1 VPVQILDGPR
11 FTLHLPL
18 YAMYAKTLSAIAVI
32 SAAAVAAQDPPKVN
46 TPNFVAQCKPVKLTW
61 KGGEPPYHLYI
72 TAPGKVDDVKA
83 DLGEQKGT
91 SMTWKVS
98 IPEGDKFTINL
109 CDKSGQC
116 SPSAPVGPVGSGD
129 DSCMKGGDDK
139 GSKSGGSGGAAAGG
153 GGDSKSG
160 DDKGSKSGGSGGAAA
175 GGGGDSKS
183 GDDSGKS
190 KSGGG
195 SSKSSDSESSK
206 SSSSSKP
213 SSSSKSSGSPSS
225 SSSGGDK
232 SSSGSSS
239 QPSSSSS
246 GAAGGDGKD
255 SEKNGDDKNSD
266 SKDGEDDKGGNDGAA
281 TFSGVPAVVAGVVG
295 IAIAALI

>member
-1 VPVQILDGPR
+1 MG
-11 FTLHLPL
+11 TLSL

-32 SAAAVAAQDPPKVN
+32 SAAAVAAQGDMLKVN
-46 TPNFVAQCKPVKLTW
+46 TPTFVAQCKPVKITW
-61 KGGEPPYHLYI
+61 QGGEAPYHLYV
-72 TAPGKVDDVKA
+72 TAPGNIKEVKA
-83 DLGEQKGT
+83 DLGDQKGT

-98 IPEGDKFTINL
+98 IPEGEKFTLNL

-116 SPSAPVGPVGSGD
+116 QQSGQAGPVGSGD
-129 DSCMKGGDDK
+129 DSCLKGGDDK

-153 GGDSKSG
+153 GGDSKS
-160 DDKGSKSGGSGGAAA
+160 D
-175 GGGGDSKS
+175 
-183 GDDSGKS
+183 DDSGKS
-190 KSGGG
+190 KSDDSNKSKSAGG
-195 SSKSSDSESSK
+195 SSKSSDSK
-206 SSSSSKP
+206 
-213 SSSSKSSGSPSS
+213 S
-225 SSSGGDK
+225 SSSGGNK

-281 TFSGVPAVVAGVVG
+281 PFSGVPAVVAGVVG

>member
-11 FTLHLPL
+11 LTLHLPL

-61 KGGEPPYHLYI
+61 KGGEPPYSLYI
-72 TAPGKVDDVKA
+72 TAPGNVKDVKA
-83 DLGEQKGT
+83 SLGNQKGT
-91 SMTWKVS
+91 SMSWKVS
-98 IPEGDKFTINL
+98 IPEGEKFTINL

-129 DSCMKGGDDK
+129 DSCMKG
-139 GSKSGGSGGAAAGG
+139 
-153 GGDSKSG
+153 G

>member
-1 VPVQILDGPR
+1 MPVQILDGPR

-61 KGGEPPYHLYI
+61 KGGEPPYSLYI
-72 TAPGKVDDVKA
+72 TAPGNVKDVKA
-83 DLGEQKGT
+83 DLGNQKGN
-91 SMTWKVS
+91 SMSWKVS
-98 IPEGDKFTINL
+98 VPEGDKFTINL

-129 DSCMKGGDDK
+129 DSCMKG
-139 GSKSGGSGGAAAGG
+139 
-153 GGDSKSG
+153 G

>member
-1 VPVQILDGPR
+1 MLWHARAEISDRSTAGPR
-11 FTLHLPL
+11 PVCQFKYWTGRAFTLHLPL

-46 TPNFVAQCKPVKLTW
+46 TPSFVAQCKPVKLTW
-61 KGGEPPYHLYI
+61 QGGEAPYHLYV
-72 TAPGKVDDVKA
+72 TAPGNIKEVKA
-83 DLGEQKGT
+83 DLGDQKGT

-98 IPEGDKFTINL
+98 IPEGEKFTLNL

-116 SPSAPVGPVGSGD
+116 QQSGQAGPVGSGD
-129 DSCMKGGDDK
+129 DSCLKGGDDK

-153 GGDSKSG
+153 GGNSKS
-160 DDKGSKSGGSGGAAA
+160 D
-175 GGGGDSKS
+175 
-183 GDDSGKS
+183 DDSGKS
-190 KSGGG
+190 MSDDSNKSKSAGG
-195 SSKSSDSESSK
+195 SSKSSDSK
-206 SSSSSKP
+206 SSSS

-225 SSSGGDK
+225 SSSGGNK

>member
-1 VPVQILDGPR
+1 MLWHARAEISDRSTAGPR
-11 FTLHLPL
+11 PVCQFKYWTGRAFTLHLPL

-46 TPNFVAQCKPVKLTW
+46 TPSFVAQCKPVKLTW
-61 KGGEPPYHLYI
+61 QGGEAPYHLYV
-72 TAPGKVDDVKA
+72 TAPGNIKEVKA
-83 DLGEQKGT
+83 DLGDQKGT
-91 SMTWKVS
+91 SMTWKVTV
-98 IPEGDKFTINL
+98 PEGEKFTLNL

-116 SPSAPVGPVGSGD
+116 NQSGQAGPVGSGD
-129 DSCMKGGDDK
+129 DSCLKGGDDK

-153 GGDSKSG
+153 GGNSKS
-160 DDKGSKSGGSGGAAA
+160 D
-175 GGGGDSKS
+175 
-183 GDDSGKS
+183 DDSGKS
-190 KSGGG
+190 KSDDSNKSKSAGG
-195 SSKSSDSESSK
+195 SSKSSDTK
-206 SSSSSKP
+206 SSSS

-225 SSSGGDK
+225 SSSGGNK

>member
-1 VPVQILDGPR
+1 MPVQILDGPR
-11 FTLHLPL
+11 FALHLPL

-116 SPSAPVGPVGSGD
+116 SPSAQVGPVGGGD
-129 DSCMKGGDDK
+129 DSCMNG
-139 GSKSGGSGGAAAGG
+139 
-153 GGDSKSG
+153 G

>member
-1 VPVQILDGPR
+1 VLWHARAEISDRSMAGPR
-11 FTLHLPL
+11 PVCQFKYWTDRSLFFTLSL

-32 SAAAVAAQDPPKVN
+32 SAAAVAAQDAPKVN

-61 KGGEPPYHLYI
+61 SGGEAPYHLYI
-72 TAPGKVDDVKA
+72 TAPGNVGDVK
-83 DLGEQKGT
+83 DNLGEQKGT

-98 IPEGDKFTINL
+98 IPEGEKFTINL

-116 SPSAPVGPVGSGD
+116 SPSAQVGPVGGGD
-129 DSCMKGGDDK
+129 DSCMNGGGDKD
-139 GSKSGGSGGAAAGG
+139 SKSGGSGGAAAGG
-153 GGDSKSG
+153 GGSSKS
-160 DDKGSKSGGSGGAAA
+160 DN
-175 GGGGDSKS
+175 
-183 GDDSGKS
+183 DSGKS
-190 KSGGG
+190 DDSNKSKSAGG
-195 SSKSSDSESSK
+195 SSKSSDSK
-206 SSSSSKP
+206 SSSS

-225 SSSGGDK
+225 SSSGGNK

>member
-1 VPVQILDGPR
+1 MLWHARAEISDRSTAGPR
-11 FTLHLPL
+11 PVCQFKYWTGRAFTLHLPL

-46 TPNFVAQCKPVKLTW
+46 TPSFVAQCKPVKLTW
-61 KGGEPPYHLYI
+61 QGGEAPYHLYV
-72 TAPGKVDDVKA
+72 TAPGNIKEVKA
-83 DLGEQKGT
+83 DLGDQKGT
-91 SMTWKVS
+91 SMTWKVTV
-98 IPEGDKFTINL
+98 PEGEKFTLNL

-116 SPSAPVGPVGSGD
+116 NQSGQAGPVGSGD
-129 DSCMKGGDDK
+129 DSCLKGGDDK

-153 GGDSKSG
+153 GGNSKS
-160 DDKGSKSGGSGGAAA
+160 D
-175 GGGGDSKS
+175 
-183 GDDSGKS
+183 DDSGKS
-190 KSGGG
+190 KSDDSNKSKSAGG
-195 SSKSSDSESSK
+195 SSKSSDSK
-206 SSSSSKP
+206 SSSS

>member
-1 VPVQILDGPR
+1 MLWHARAEISDRSTAGPR
-11 FTLHLPL
+11 PVCQFKYWTGRAFTLHLPL

-46 TPNFVAQCKPVKLTW
+46 TPSFVAQCKPVKLTW
-61 KGGEPPYHLYI
+61 QGGEAPYHLYV
-72 TAPGKVDDVKA
+72 TAPGNIKEVKA
-83 DLGEQKGT
+83 DLGDQKGT
-91 SMTWKVS
+91 SMTWKVTV
-98 IPEGDKFTINL
+98 PEGEKFTLNL

-116 SPSAPVGPVGSGD
+116 NQSGQAGPVGSGD
-129 DSCMKGGDDK
+129 DSCLKGGDDK

-153 GGDSKSG
+153 GGNSKS
-160 DDKGSKSGGSGGAAA
+160 D
-175 GGGGDSKS
+175 
-183 GDDSGKS
+183 DDSGKS
-190 KSGGG
+190 KSDDSNKSKSAGG
-195 SSKSSDSESSK
+195 SSKSSDSK
-206 SSSSSKP
+206 SSSS

-225 SSSGGDK
+225 SSSGGNK

-246 GAAGGDGKD
+246 GGAGGDGKD

>member
-1 VPVQILDGPR
+1 
-11 FTLHLPL
+11 
-18 YAMYAKTLSAIAVI
+18 MYAKTLSAIAVI
-32 SAAAVAAQDPPKVN
+32 SAAAVAAQDDTLKVN
-46 TPNFVAQCKPVKLTW
+46 TPTFVAQCKPVKITW
-61 KGGEPPYHLYI
+61 QGGEPPYHLYV
-72 TAPGKVDDVKA
+72 TAPGNIREVKA
-83 DLGEQKGT
+83 DLGDQQGT

-98 IPEGDKFTINL
+98 IPEGQKFTLNL

-116 SPSAPVGPVGSGD
+116 NQSAQAGPVSGGD
-129 DSCMKGGDDK
+129 DSCLNGDGDK

-153 GGDSKSG
+153 GGNSKS
-160 DDKGSKSGGSGGAAA
+160 D
-175 GGGGDSKS
+175 
-183 GDDSGKS
+183 DDSGKS
-190 KSGGG
+190 KSGDN
-195 SSKSSDSESSK
+195 SSKSSDSKSSK
-206 SSSSSKP
+206 SSSA
-213 SSSSKSSGSPSS
+213 SKSSGSPSS
-225 SSSGGDK
+225 SSSGGNK
-232 SSSGSSS
+232 SSSGSGS

>member
-1 VPVQILDGPR
+1 MGDE
-11 FTLHLPL
+11 
-18 YAMYAKTLSAIAVI
+18 A
-32 SAAAVAAQDPPKVN
+32 PKVN
-46 TPNFVAQCKPVKLTW
+46 TPAFVAQCKPVKLTW
-61 KGGEPPYHLYI
+61 QGGEAPYHLYV
-72 TAPGKVDDVKA
+72 TAPGNIKEVKA
-83 DLGEQKGT
+83 DLGDQKGT

-98 IPEGDKFTINL
+98 IPEGEKFTLNL

-116 SPSAPVGPVGSGD
+116 QQSGQAGPVGSGD
-129 DSCMKGGDDK
+129 DSCLKGGDDK

-153 GGDSKSG
+153 GG
-160 DDKGSKSGGSGGAAA
+160 
-175 GGGGDSKS
+175 
-183 GDDSGKS
+183 
-190 KSGGG
+190 
-195 SSKSSDSESSK
+195 SSKSSDSK
-206 SSSSSKP
+206 SSSS

-225 SSSGGDK
+225 SSSGGNK

>member
-1 VPVQILDGPR
+1 MLWHARAEISDRSMAGPR
-11 FTLHLPL
+11 PVCQFKYWTDRSLFFTLSL

-32 SAAAVAAQDPPKVN
+32 SAAAVAAQDAPKVN

-61 KGGEPPYHLYI
+61 SGGEAPYHLYI
-72 TAPGKVDDVKA
+72 TAPGNVGDVK
-83 DLGEQKGT
+83 DNLGEQKGT

-98 IPEGDKFTINL
+98 IPEGEKFTINL

-116 SPSAPVGPVGSGD
+116 SPSAQVGPVGGGD
-129 DSCMKGGDDK
+129 DSCMNGGGDKD
-139 GSKSGGSGGAAAGG
+139 SKSGGSGCAAAGG
-153 GGDSKSG
+153 GGSSKS
-160 DDKGSKSGGSGGAAA
+160 DN
-175 GGGGDSKS
+175 
-183 GDDSGKS
+183 DSGKS
-190 KSGGG
+190 DDSNKSKSAGG
-195 SSKSSDSESSK
+195 SSKSSDSK
-206 SSSSSKP
+206 SSSS

-225 SSSGGDK
+225 SSSGGNK

>member
-1 VPVQILDGPR
+1 
-11 FTLHLPL
+11 
-18 YAMYAKTLSAIAVI
+18 MYAKTLSAIAVI
-32 SAAAVAAQDPPKVN
+32 SAAAVAAQDDMLKVN
-46 TPNFVAQCKPVKLTW
+46 TPTFVAQCKPVKITW
-61 KGGEPPYHLYI
+61 QGGEAPYHLYV
-72 TAPGKVDDVKA
+72 TAPGNIREVKA
-83 DLGEQKGT
+83 DLGDQKGT
-91 SMTWKVS
+91 SFTWKVS
-98 IPEGDKFTINL
+98 IPEGQKFTLNL

-116 SPSAPVGPVGSGD
+116 NHSAQAGPVSGGD
-129 DSCMKGGDDK
+129 DSCLNGDGDK

-153 GGDSKSG
+153 GGNSKS
-160 DDKGSKSGGSGGAAA
+160 D
-175 GGGGDSKS
+175 
-183 GDDSGKS
+183 DDSGKS
-190 KSGGG
+190 KSDDSNKSKSAGG
-195 SSKSSDSESSK
+195 SSKSSDSK
-206 SSSSSKP
+206 SSSS

-225 SSSGGDK
+225 SSSGGNK

>member
-1 VPVQILDGPR
+1 MPVQILDGPR
-11 FTLHLPL
+11 FALHLPL

-160 DDKGSKSGGSGGAAA
+160 Y
-175 GGGGDSKS
+175 
-183 GDDSGKS
+183 DSGKS

>member
-1 VPVQILDGPR
+1 MLWHARAEISDRSMAGPR
-11 FTLHLPL
+11 PVCQFKYWTDRSLFFTLSL

-32 SAAAVAAQDPPKVN
+32 SAAAVAAQDAPKVN

-61 KGGEPPYHLYI
+61 SGGEAPYHLYI
-72 TAPGKVDDVKA
+72 TAPGNVGDVK
-83 DLGEQKGT
+83 DNLGEQKGT

-109 CDKSGQC
+109 CDNSGQC
-116 SPSAPVGPVGSGD
+116 SPSAPVGPVGGGD
-129 DSCMKGGDDK
+129 DSCMKG
-139 GSKSGGSGGAAAGG
+139 
-153 GGDSKSG
+153 G

>member
-1 VPVQILDGPR
+1 MAGPR
-11 FTLHLPL
+11 PVCQFKYWTDPSLFFTLSL

-32 SAAAVAAQDPPKVN
+32 SAAAVAAQDAPKVN

-61 KGGEPPYHLYI
+61 SGGEAPYHLYI
-72 TAPGKVDDVKA
+72 TAPGNVGDVK
-83 DLGEQKGT
+83 DNLGEQKGT

-98 IPEGDKFTINL
+98 IPEGEKFTINL

-116 SPSAPVGPVGSGD
+116 SPSAQVGPVGGGD
-129 DSCMKGGDDK
+129 DSCMNGGGDKD
-139 GSKSGGSGGAAAGG
+139 SKSGGSGGAAAGG
-153 GGDSKSG
+153 GGSSKS
-160 DDKGSKSGGSGGAAA
+160 DN
-175 GGGGDSKS
+175 
-183 GDDSGKS
+183 DSGKS
-190 KSGGG
+190 DDSNKSKSAGG
-195 SSKSSDSESSK
+195 SSKSSDSK
-206 SSSSSKP
+206 SSSS

-225 SSSGGDK
+225 SSSGGNK

>member
-1 VPVQILDGPR
+1 MLWHARAEISDRSTAGPR
-11 FTLHLPL
+11 PVCQFKYWTGRAFTLHLPL

-46 TPNFVAQCKPVKLTW
+46 TPAFVAQCKPVKLTW
-61 KGGEPPYHLYI
+61 QGGEPPYHLYV
-72 TAPGKVDDVKA
+72 TAPGNIKEVKA
-83 DLGEQKGT
+83 DLGDHKGT

-98 IPEGDKFTINL
+98 IPEGEKFTLNL

-116 SPSAPVGPVGSGD
+116 QQSGQAGPVGSGD
-129 DSCMKGGDDK
+129 DSCLKGGDDK

-153 GGDSKSG
+153 GGDSKS
-160 DDKGSKSGGSGGAAA
+160 D
-175 GGGGDSKS
+175 
-183 GDDSGKS
+183 DDSGKS
-190 KSGGG
+190 KSDDSNKSKSAGG
-195 SSKSSDSESSK
+195 SSKSSDSK
-206 SSSSSKP
+206 SSSS

-225 SSSGGDK
+225 SSSGGNK

>member
-1 VPVQILDGPR
+1 MPVQILDGPR
-11 FTLHLPL
+11 LTLHLPL

-61 KGGEPPYHLYI
+61 KGGEPPYSLYI
-72 TAPGKVDDVKA
+72 TAPGNVKDVKA
-83 DLGEQKGT
+83 SLGNQKGT
-91 SMTWKVS
+91 SMSWKVS
-98 IPEGDKFTINL
+98 IPEGEKFTINL

-129 DSCMKGGDDK
+129 DSCMKG
-139 GSKSGGSGGAAAGG
+139 
-153 GGDSKSG
+153 G

>member
-1 VPVQILDGPR
+1 MCQFKYWTGR
-11 FTLHLPL
+11 AFTLHLPL

-46 TPNFVAQCKPVKLTW
+46 TPSFVAQCKPVKLTW
-61 KGGEPPYHLYI
+61 QGGEAPYHLYV
-72 TAPGKVDDVKA
+72 TAPGNIKEVKA
-83 DLGEQKGT
+83 DLGDQKGT
-91 SMTWKVS
+91 SMTWKVTV
-98 IPEGDKFTINL
+98 PEGEKFTLNL

-116 SPSAPVGPVGSGD
+116 NQSGQAGPVGSGD
-129 DSCMKGGDDK
+129 DSCLKGGDDK

-153 GGDSKSG
+153 GGNSKS
-160 DDKGSKSGGSGGAAA
+160 D
-175 GGGGDSKS
+175 
-183 GDDSGKS
+183 DDSGKS
-190 KSGGG
+190 KSDDSNKSKSAGG
-195 SSKSSDSESSK
+195 SSKSSDSK
-206 SSSSSKP
+206 SSSS

-225 SSSGGDK
+225 SSSGGNK

>member
-1 VPVQILDGPR
+1 MG
-11 FTLHLPL
+11 L

-46 TPNFVAQCKPVKLTW
+46 TPAFVAQCKPVKLTW
-61 KGGEPPYHLYI
+61 QGGEPPYHLYV
-72 TAPGKVDDVKA
+72 TAPGNIKEVKA
-83 DLGEQKGT
+83 DLGDQKGT

-98 IPEGDKFTINL
+98 IPEGEKFTLNL

-116 SPSAPVGPVGSGD
+116 QQSGQAGPVGSGD
-129 DSCMKGGDDK
+129 DSCLKGGDDK

-153 GGDSKSG
+153 GGNSKS
-160 DDKGSKSGGSGGAAA
+160 D
-175 GGGGDSKS
+175 
-183 GDDSGKS
+183 DDSGKS
-190 KSGGG
+190 KC
-195 SSKSSDSESSK
+195 
-206 SSSSSKP
+206 
-213 SSSSKSSGSPSS
+213 
-225 SSSGGDK
+225 GDK

-239 QPSSSSS
+239 QPTSSSS
-246 GAAGGDGKD
+246 GAAA
-255 SEKNGDDKNSD
+255 GDDKNSD

>member
-1 VPVQILDGPR
+1 MLWHARAEISDRSTAGPR
-11 FTLHLPL
+11 PVCQFKYWTGRAFTLHLPL

-46 TPNFVAQCKPVKLTW
+46 TPSFVAQCKPVKLTW
-61 KGGEPPYHLYI
+61 QGGEAPYHLYV
-72 TAPGKVDDVKA
+72 TAPGNIKEVKA
-83 DLGEQKGT
+83 DLGDQKGT
-91 SMTWKVS
+91 SMTWKVTV
-98 IPEGDKFTINL
+98 PEGEKFTLNL

-116 SPSAPVGPVGSGD
+116 QQSGQAGPVGSGD
-129 DSCMKGGDDK
+129 DSCLKGGDDK

-153 GGDSKSG
+153 GGNSKS
-160 DDKGSKSGGSGGAAA
+160 D
-175 GGGGDSKS
+175 
-183 GDDSGKS
+183 DDSGKS
-190 KSGGG
+190 KSDDSNKSKSAGG
-195 SSKSSDSESSK
+195 SSKSSDSK
-206 SSSSSKP
+206 SSSS

-225 SSSGGDK
+225 SSSGGNK
-232 SSSGSSS
+232 SSSGSGS

>member
-1 VPVQILDGPR
+1 MLWHARAEISDRSMAGPR
-11 FTLHLPL
+11 PVCQFKYWTDRSLFFTLSL

-32 SAAAVAAQDPPKVN
+32 SAAAVAAQDAPKVN

-61 KGGEPPYHLYI
+61 SGGEAPYHLYI
-72 TAPGKVDDVKA
+72 TAPGNVGDVK
-83 DLGEQKGT
+83 DNLGEQKGT

-98 IPEGDKFTINL
+98 IPEGEKFTINL

-116 SPSAPVGPVGSGD
+116 SPSAQVGPVGGGD
-129 DSCMKGGDDK
+129 DSCMNGGGDKD
-139 GSKSGGSGGAAAGG
+139 SKSGGSGGAAAGG
-153 GGDSKSG
+153 GGSSKS
-160 DDKGSKSGGSGGAAA
+160 DN
-175 GGGGDSKS
+175 
-183 GDDSGKS
+183 DSGKS
-190 KSGGG
+190 DDSNKSKSAGG
-195 SSKSSDSESSK
+195 SSKSSDSK
-206 SSSSSKP
+206 SSSS

-225 SSSGGDK
+225 SSSGGGK

>member
-1 VPVQILDGPR
+1 MPVQILDGPR
-11 FTLHLPL
+11 FALHLPL

-160 DDKGSKSGGSGGAAA
+160 DD
-175 GGGGDSKS
+175 
-183 GDDSGKS
+183 SGKS

>member
-1 VPVQILDGPR
+1 MPVQILDGPR

-61 KGGEPPYHLYI
+61 KGGEAPYHLYI
-72 TAPGKVDDVKA
+72 TAPGNVKDVKA
-83 DLGEQKGT
+83 SLGEQKGT

-109 CDKSGQC
+109 CDNSGQC
-116 SPSAPVGPVGSGD
+116 SPSAPVGPVGGGD
-129 DSCMKGGDDK
+129 DSCMKG
-139 GSKSGGSGGAAAGG
+139 
-153 GGDSKSG
+153 G

-232 SSSGSSS
+232 SSSGASS

>member
-1 VPVQILDGPR
+1 
-11 FTLHLPL
+11 
-18 YAMYAKTLSAIAVI
+18 MYAKTLSAIAVI
-32 SAAAVAAQDPPKVN
+32 SAAAVAAQGDMLKVN
-46 TPNFVAQCKPVKLTW
+46 TPTFVAQCKPVKITW
-61 KGGEPPYHLYI
+61 QGGEAPYHLYV
-72 TAPGKVDDVKA
+72 TAPGNIREVKA
-83 DLGEQKGT
+83 DLGDQQGT

-98 IPEGDKFTINL
+98 IPEGQKFTLNL

-116 SPSAPVGPVGSGD
+116 NQSAQAGPVSGGD
-129 DSCMKGGDDK
+129 DSCLNGDGDK

-153 GGDSKSG
+153 GGNSKS
-160 DDKGSKSGGSGGAAA
+160 D
-175 GGGGDSKS
+175 
-183 GDDSGKS
+183 DDSGKS
-190 KSGGG
+190 KSDDSNKSKSAGG
-195 SSKSSDSESSK
+195 SSKSSDSKSSK
-206 SSSSSKP
+206 SSSA
-213 SSSSKSSGSPSS
+213 SKSSGSPSS
-225 SSSGGDK
+225 SSSGGNK

-255 SEKNGDDKNSD
+255 SD

>member
-1 VPVQILDGPR
+1 MLWHARAEISDRSTAGPR
-11 FTLHLPL
+11 PVCQFKYWTGRAFTLHLPL

-46 TPNFVAQCKPVKLTW
+46 TPSFVAQCKPVKLTW
-61 KGGEPPYHLYI
+61 QGGEAPYHLYV
-72 TAPGKVDDVKA
+72 TAPGNIKEVKA
-83 DLGEQKGT
+83 DLGDQKGT
-91 SMTWKVS
+91 SMTWKVTV
-98 IPEGDKFTINL
+98 PEGEKFTLNL

-116 SPSAPVGPVGSGD
+116 NQSGQAGPVGSDD
-129 DSCMKGGDDK
+129 DSCLKGGDDK

-153 GGDSKSG
+153 GGNSKS
-160 DDKGSKSGGSGGAAA
+160 D
-175 GGGGDSKS
+175 
-183 GDDSGKS
+183 DDSGKS
-190 KSGGG
+190 KSDDSNKSKSAGG
-195 SSKSSDSESSK
+195 SSKSSDSK
-206 SSSSSKP
+206 SSSS

-225 SSSGGDK
+225 SSSGGNK

>member
-1 VPVQILDGPR
+1 MLWHARAEISDRSTAGPR
-11 FTLHLPL
+11 PVCQFKYWTGRAFTLHLPL

-46 TPNFVAQCKPVKLTW
+46 TPSFVAQCKPVKLTW
-61 KGGEPPYHLYI
+61 QGGEAPYHLYV
-72 TAPGKVDDVKA
+72 TAPGNIKEVKA
-83 DLGEQKGT
+83 DLGDQKGT

-98 IPEGDKFTINL
+98 IPEGEKFTLNL

-116 SPSAPVGPVGSGD
+116 QQSGQAGPVGSGD
-129 DSCMKGGDDK
+129 DSCLKGGDDK

-153 GGDSKSG
+153 GGNSKS
-160 DDKGSKSGGSGGAAA
+160 D
-175 GGGGDSKS
+175 
-183 GDDSGKS
+183 DDSGKS
-190 KSGGG
+190 KSDDSNKSKSAGG
-195 SSKSSDSESSK
+195 SSKSSDSK
-206 SSSSSKP
+206 SSSS

-225 SSSGGDK
+225 SSSGGNK

>member
-1 VPVQILDGPR
+1 MLWHARAEISDRSTAGPR
-11 FTLHLPL
+11 PVCQFKYWTGRAFTLHLPL

-46 TPNFVAQCKPVKLTW
+46 TPSFVAQCKPVKLTW
-61 KGGEPPYHLYI
+61 QGGEAPYHLYV
-72 TAPGKVDDVKA
+72 TAPGNIKEVKA
-83 DLGEQKGT
+83 DLGDQKGT

-98 IPEGDKFTINL
+98 IPEGEKFTLNL

-116 SPSAPVGPVGSGD
+116 QQSGQAGPVGSGD
-129 DSCMKGGDDK
+129 DSCLKGGDDK

-153 GGDSKSG
+153 GGNSKS
-160 DDKGSKSGGSGGAAA
+160 D
-175 GGGGDSKS
+175 
-183 GDDSGKS
+183 DDSGKS
-190 KSGGG
+190 KSDDSNKSKSAGG
-195 SSKSSDSESSK
+195 SSKSSDSK
-206 SSSSSKP
+206 SSSS

-225 SSSGGDK
+225 SSSGGGK

>member
-1 VPVQILDGPR
+1 
-11 FTLHLPL
+11 
-18 YAMYAKTLSAIAVI
+18 MYAKTLSAIAVI
-32 SAAAVAAQDPPKVN
+32 SAAAVAAQDDMLKVN
-46 TPNFVAQCKPVKLTW
+46 TPTFVAQCKPVKITW
-61 KGGEPPYHLYI
+61 QGGEAPYHLYV
-72 TAPGKVDDVKA
+72 TAPGNIKEVKA
-83 DLGEQKGT
+83 DLGGQQGT

-98 IPEGDKFTINL
+98 IPEGQKFTLNL
-109 CDKSGQC
+109 CDNSGQC
-116 SPSAPVGPVGSGD
+116 NQSAQAGPVSGGD
-129 DSCMKGGDDK
+129 DSCLKGGDDK

-153 GGDSKSG
+153 GGNSKS
-160 DDKGSKSGGSGGAAA
+160 D
-175 GGGGDSKS
+175 
-183 GDDSGKS
+183 DDSGKS
-190 KSGGG
+190 KSDDSNKSKSAGG
-195 SSKSSDSESSK
+195 SSKSSDSK
-206 SSSSSKP
+206 SSS

-225 SSSGGDK
+225 SSSGGNK